1 MKIKSLPI
9 HGAFEVQ
16 YTNISDD
23 RGSFK
28 RLFCSDELKEKISN
42 KQIVQ
47 TNLSETSHK
56 GSIRGM
62 HYQKYPKSEIKLIHC
77 IQGSV
82 FDVMV
87 DLRESSKTFLQ
98 WYGLELSANKNNMVV
113 IPEGCA
119 HGFQSLSNN
128 TKLIYFHT
136 EFYEPKYESGIHYDD
151 KLINIDWPLDV
162 EYISERD
169 RGHKFLQKN
178 YKGLKT

>member
-9 HGAFEVQ
+9 HGAYEVQ

-23 RGSFK
+23 RGTFK
-28 RLFCSDELKEKISN
+28 RLFCSDELKNTISN

-47 TNLSETSHK
+47 TNLSETSFK

-62 HYQKYPKSEIKLIHC
+62 HYQKYPKSEITLIHC
-77 IQGSV
+77 IQVSV

-98 WYGLELSANKNNMVV
+98 WHGLELSAYKNNMVV
-113 IPEGCA
+113 IPQGCA
-119 HGFQSLSNN
+119 HGFQSLSND

-136 EFYEPKYESGIHYDD
+136 EFYEPEHESGIHYND

-169 RGHKFLQKN
+169 MGHKFLQKN
-178 YKGLKT
+178 YKGLKI